1 MSLKTSTFVRTML
14 VLAMV
19 GALALTVALANLG
32 VVSRE
37 NGPRVLTNKAT
48 FVGGERVLVSGYGF
62 LPFEQVTLQID
73 GSGGKIAPPWSVT
86 ADGEGR
92 IESDWALDADVHA
105 GADLLLTAS
114 GGSSKAQVRTLFRRT
129 ATLAARDAEVTGS
142 DFEPRENV
150 TLRLGPD
157 GEPWFVTTDDK
168 GGFTSPFPVQGD
180 GSPGATTLD
189 ASGDLSGLS
198 ARTLLV
204 AGGFSIDGSV
214 PDGAAIGF
222 GDPFGSAS
230 ELGPV
235 NSTSTKLLAING
247 AAPPMLSFTNPNAQV
262 DLRTIW
268 MATNVVNS
276 EAWLYFA
283 WERDSNSGSGVI
295 AFEFQQAARPA
306 ACDYTK
312 TDQVDSP
319 ANSPAGEASLIA
331 SCNPWANRQPG
342 DFLIVWDASGGKI
355 NIIKRT
361 FYLDGAGKVALD
373 AGVILSAADSAAAV
387 SADKYRGEAAI
398 NLSHTVFPQ
407 NPTSCFSIANI
418 IPGTVTGNSDSADYK
433 DTLLADFA
441 SRIAV
446 SNCGQ
451 VKVTKV
457 TQPAGGTGSFPYTL
471 ARQGGQPVR
480 FPGDG
485 GETSLGATL
494 VADQDSDVYLKLIGG
509 NNYTLGEGAVGPA
522 WANIGI
528 MCGNTDL
535 TSGGTF
541 AVLPSVLTE
550 CTITNK
556 LQNGTLIVKKVV
568 TNNDG
573 GTATCGNFGFQVN
586 GSTATPFEADCQNEI
601 SVDTTVSYTVTE
613 PAVAGYA
620 ASYSNC
626 TSVQVPPGGSA
637 TCTITNDDLPPSL
650 RLVKSVTNNSGG
662 TATPSQW
669 QLTAT
674 GASGFTDAGNSTTFH
689 AVAAGVQ
696 YTLSESSVSGY
707 DFVSWS
713 CDGGTFVAPN
723 KVTLGLS
730 QQVTCTVTNDDR
742 PPSLRLVKSVTNN
755 NGGTA
760 TSSAWQ
766 LTATGTAGFTD
777 AGNSVTFHTVMAG
790 VQYALSESS
799 VSGYD
804 FVSWSCDG
812 GTFVAPNKV
821 TLGLDQQVTCTVT
834 NDDRKATPGVAT
846 VERAVLHDAA
856 TVSGIRTG
864 APGPAATVTFRLF
877 SDAACANQVG
887 SDETVGISGGG
898 QATTVNGVLVTAPGT
913 YYWRA
918 FYSGDTFNA
927 SFATACGSEVT
938 TVGF

>member
-1 MSLKTSTFVRTML
+1 MRLKMGTLIRTT
-14 VLAMV
+14 VITGMV
-19 GALALTVALANLG
+19 TALALTVTLANLG
-32 VVSRE
+32 VVSRV

-62 LPFEQVTLQID
+62 LPFEQVTLQIE
-73 GSGGKIAPPWSVT
+73 GSGGKVAPPWSVI
-86 ADGEGR
+86 ADDEGR
-92 IESDWALDADVHA
+92 IEAEWTLDADVHA

-129 ATLAARDAEVTGS
+129 AMLAARDAAVTGS

-150 TLRLGPD
+150 TLRLRPD
-157 GEPWFVTTDDK
+157 GEPWSVPTDDQ
-168 GGFTSPFPVQGD
+168 GGFTSPLPVQGD

-189 ASGDLSGLS
+189 ATGDLSGLS
-198 ARTLLV
+198 ATTLLV
-204 AGGFSIDGSV
+204 AGGFAIDGSV

-235 NSTSTKLLAING
+235 NSTNTKLLAING
-247 AAPPMLSFTNPNAQV
+247 AATPMLSFTNPNAQV

-319 ANSPAGEASLIA
+319 ANSPAGEAAFIA
-331 SCNPWANRQPG
+331 SCNPWKNRQPG

-361 FYLDGAGKVALD
+361 FYLDGAGKLALD

-387 SADKYRGEAAI
+387 SGDKFRGEAAI
-398 NLSHTVFPQ
+398 NLSHTVFPP

-451 VKVTKV
+451 VKVTKA

-471 ARQGGQPVR
+471 ARQGGQALR
-480 FPGDG
+480 FVGDG
-485 GETSLGATL
+485 GQTSLSDTL
-494 VADQDSDVYLKLIGG
+494 VADQDADVHLKLIGG
-509 NNYTLGEGAVGPA
+509 SNYTLVEGAVGPA
-522 WANIGI
+522 WANLAIA
-528 MCGNTDL
+528 CGSTDL
-535 TSGGTF
+535 TAGGTF
-541 AVLPSVLTE
+541 TVVPSVLTE

-568 TNNDG
+568 TNDDG

-586 GSTATPFEADCQNEI
+586 GAAAVPFEGDCQNEI
-601 SVDTTVSYTVTE
+601 SVDSTVTYTVTE

-620 ASYSNC
+620 TSYSNC
-626 TSVQVPPGGSA
+626 SSIQVPAGGSA
-637 TCTITNDDLPPSL
+637 
-650 RLVKSVTNNSGG
+650 
-662 TATPSQW
+662 
-669 QLTAT
+669 
-674 GASGFTDAGNSTTFH
+674 
-689 AVAAGVQ
+689 
-696 YTLSESSVSGY
+696 
-707 DFVSWS
+707 
-713 CDGGTFVAPN
+713 
-723 KVTLGLS
+723 
-730 QQVTCTVTNDDR
+730 TCTVTNDDR

-760 TSSAWQ
+760 TAGSWQ
-766 LTATGTAGFTD
+766 LTATGTGGFND
-777 AGNSVTFHTVMAG
+777 AGNSTTFHAVKAG
-790 VQYALSESS
+790 VQYSLSESS

-812 GTFVAPNKV
+812 GAFVAPDKV
-821 TLGLDQQVTCTVT
+821 TLGLNQQVTCTVT
-834 NDDRKATPGVAT
+834 NDDRKATPGVST

-856 TVSGIRTG
+856 TVSGIRPG
-864 APGPAATVTFRLF
+864 APGTAATVTFRLY
-877 SDAACANQVG
+877 SNAACSTQVG

-898 QATTVNGVLVTAPGT
+898 QATTVNGVLVSTPGT

-918 FYSGDTFNA
+918 FYSGDAFNA
-927 SFATACGSEVT
+927 PFATACGSEVT